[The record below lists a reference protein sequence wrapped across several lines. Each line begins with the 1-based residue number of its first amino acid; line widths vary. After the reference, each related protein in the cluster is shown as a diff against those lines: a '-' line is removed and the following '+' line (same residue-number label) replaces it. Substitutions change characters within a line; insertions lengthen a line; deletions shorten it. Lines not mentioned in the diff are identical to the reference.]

1 MKEAVFQITRSAY
14 GKIKKYAE
22 KTYPDEGCGVLLASS
37 TGRIEDVYFANNTV
51 SSGRALNH
59 YRIDPLELYEIENR
73 AADKGYEI
81 MGFFHS
87 HPDCAPVPSK
97 EDADNMIPRM
107 LYIIMSVENGKP
119 VKTKGYIKED

>member
-51 SSGRALNH
+51 SSGQALNH
-59 YRIDPLELYEIENR
+59 YRIDPLELYEIEKR
-73 AADKGYEI
+73 AADARRGVEYRPEAWY
-81 MGFFHS
+81 
-87 HPDCAPVPSK
+87 DSK
-97 EDADNMIPRM
+97 DRQA
-107 LYIIMSVENGKP
+107 
-119 VKTKGYIKED
+119 